1 MHDPTFT
8 KKVSPLVKGQLP
20 DFIQDED
27 FETYRLFVRDFYKF
41 LESAKMTFA
50 TTTNYLI
57 QEPTTT
63 SYVLE
68 ETGDRISLEDSVA
81 FTVGETVT
89 GQTSGA
95 TATVLVTDLRNSVIY
110 ITSNQRFELNETVTG
125 GTSGAEAKLTAYKTN
140 PVQNIQQMLDYANV
154 DNTIFEYFDQF
165 REAFLNV
172 IPKSLANGIS
182 KRKLVKN
189 IKDLYSA
196 KGTREGHKLFM
207 RILLGENA
215 DIFYPNENILNVS
228 GGNWRKKLKIRCES
242 LGAAADET
250 VGQIIT
256 GDDSGATATVDSASV
271 FQQDAASV
279 AELDIEDVLGTFE
292 SGEIIN
298 LTSNRTDT
306 PITFRIKSIVN
317 DATVINDGILHTA
330 KEALTIDNTKGNG
343 FADVLVD
350 KIKRGSV
357 SDVFIQTVGSGYEVN
372 DKLTFTGGDGITRAE
387 GVVSAVGGGILLED
401 SSGSLIIDVGTT
413 STEEP
418 FNIALESTD
427 VIDGPFYLYGTAEY
441 DQKGAGKTGYFYPLF
456 LTQSG
461 AGGEDNSHAHTFL
474 EYPGLTFYMPNS
486 QVNHGTADFPTG
498 SYDSSPYVEYPPKE
512 NDLLIL
518 DGTDLSSSDAG
529 DNLLTNETQVS
540 LDAFQ
545 SDEDLIILEHDT
557 FATDA
562 EASSIRDVFLTNKGE
577 GYDALPTI
585 TVQSSNGSGTKLL
598 ALTNDIG
605 AIDSLV
611 VNDSGF
617 DYNPN
622 DKPDAELIAHFILK
636 DVTGTFAADNTLT
649 THVGTVKSYDSDK
662 QQLNTT
668 FENTIKFDLEQSSA
682 FNIPQVQEGH
692 SSALNEN
699 NILAEDVQI
708 EETDDDD
715 NIILDATSATVE
727 ATKFIRV
734 DVKFFD
740 EPDVNAQDYFIVDNV
755 KQKQLRI
762 KKGNT
767 YYFDLSDSSLY
778 NADTTLNHQFLFS
791 STANGTHASG
801 SEYTTGVTKSGITTP
816 IGTTGAFI
824 QIVVADDAPQLFYY
838 SPNDAGAGGK
848 IEVVSRNT
856 ILTDVGDNILLNGT
870 SVNKDRLL
878 IETPAGENPLLGIDM
893 EDDSGDILLESTF
906 LGVVGDEDGKL
917 VLDALHNVG
926 TRFLAGETGQR
937 LKNEQ
942 HGNLII
948 AETGDRLVGETQ
960 NSTSIGDHM
969 VLDGTDSSQNN
980 AGQNIINQEDIDFSG
995 KDVVITDSGGATGT
1009 ILLADIGTASVGVNV
1024 TQDTVGNYINIKSL
1038 VGEDLIRVQ
1047 DSFYYQQFSYEVQ
1060 VGQST
1065 ATFLNEL
1072 KKAVHPAGFA
1082 PFGKVSVASFI
1093 SVALQ
1098 NAGSQQQDPVDTV
1111 DTFSPILASTFEFL
1125 FDEVVQRRHHV
1136 PRVGA
1141 RIGNRTDRITID
1153 GSSTSTLALD
1163 GSDSSSSNAGS
1174 TIIAEDDL
1182 GNVNMIAESFLSQD
1196 ANESIKCEDGTI
1208 TVYGKGNRIFAE
1220 TATTQGGDHE
1230 LAFIPNFKYVIQSQA
1245 RAR

>member
-1 MHDPTFT
+1 M
-8 KKVSPLVKGQLP
+8 
-20 DFIQDED
+20 
-27 FETYRLFVRDFYKF
+27 
-41 LESAKMTFA
+41 
-50 TTTNYLI
+50 
-57 QEPTTT
+57 
-63 SYVLE
+63 
-68 ETGDRISLEDSVA
+68 
-81 FTVGETVT
+81 
-89 GQTSGA
+89 
-95 TATVLVTDLRNSVIY
+95 
-110 ITSNQRFELNETVTG
+110 
-125 GTSGAEAKLTAYKTN
+125 
-140 PVQNIQQMLDYANV
+140 
-154 DNTIFEYFDQF
+154 
-165 REAFLNV
+165 
-172 IPKSLANGIS
+172 
-182 KRKLVKN
+182 
-189 IKDLYSA
+189 
-196 KGTREGHKLFM
+196 
-207 RILLGENA
+207 
-215 DIFYPNENILNVS
+215 
-228 GGNWRKKLKIRCES
+228 
-242 LGAAADET
+242 
-250 VGQIIT
+250 
-256 GDDSGATATVDSASV
+256 
-271 FQQDAASV
+271 
-279 AELDIEDVLGTFE
+279 
-292 SGEIIN
+292 
-298 LTSNRTDT
+298 
-306 PITFRIKSIVN
+306 
-317 DATVINDGILHTA
+317 
-330 KEALTIDNTKGNG
+330 
-343 FADVLVD
+343 
-350 KIKRGSV
+350 
-357 SDVFIQTVGSGYEVN
+357 
-372 DKLTFTGGDGITRAE
+372 
-387 GVVSAVGGGILLED
+387 
-401 SSGSLIIDVGTT
+401 
-413 STEEP
+413 
-418 FNIALESTD
+418 
-427 VIDGPFYLYGTAEY
+427 
-441 DQKGAGKTGYFYPLF
+441 
-456 LTQSG
+456 
-461 AGGEDNSHAHTFL
+461 
-474 EYPGLTFYMPNS
+474 
-486 QVNHGTADFPTG
+486 
-498 SYDSSPYVEYPPKE
+498 
-512 NDLLIL
+512 
-518 DGTDLSSSDAG
+518 
-529 DNLLTNETQVS
+529 
-540 LDAFQ
+540 
-545 SDEDLIILEHDT
+545 
-557 FATDA
+557 
-562 EASSIRDVFLTNKGE
+562 
-577 GYDALPTI
+577 
-585 TVQSSNGSGTKLL
+585 
-598 ALTNDIG
+598 
-605 AIDSLV
+605 
-611 VNDSGF
+611 
-617 DYNPN
+617 
-622 DKPDAELIAHFILK
+622 
-636 DVTGTFAADNTLT
+636 
-649 THVGTVKSYDSDK
+649 
-662 QQLNTT
+662 
-668 FENTIKFDLEQSSA
+668 
-682 FNIPQVQEGH
+682 
-692 SSALNEN
+692 
-699 NILAEDVQI
+699 QI

-791 STANGTHASG
+791 TTANGTHASG

-816 IGTTGAFI
+816 IGTAGAFI

-838 SPNDAGAGGK
+838 SPNDTGAGGK

-906 LGVVGDEDGKL
+906 LGVVGDEDGKI
-917 VLDALHNVG
+917 VLNALQNVG

-980 AGQNIINQEDIDFSG
+980 AGQNIINQDDIDFSG

-1141 RIGNRTDRITID
+1141 RIGNRTDKI
-1153 GSSTSTLALD
+1153 LLD
-1163 GSDSSSSNAGS
+1163 GSDGSSSNAGS
-1174 TIIAEDDL
+1174 
-1182 GNVNMIAESFLSQD
+1182 
-1196 ANESIKCEDGTI
+1196 SILCEDGTI

-1230 LAFIPNFKYVIQSQA
+1230 LAFIPNFKYVVQSQA